1 MRVRPVDRAQR
12 RRQTAAL
19 RFRRSR
25 RSLGIAIELIDNLVQ
40 ALGWQACVLAPLIV
54 LFGYVIF
61 GMVGFGSTITNAPL
75 LAQFLP
81 LRFVVPLLLLLD
93 LFASTALGTRT
104 RGQSDWGEL
113 KRILPATVIGL
124 IVGLVLLIK
133 ARERIL
139 LLVLGC
145 FVLYAGISSIVRK
158 TGAARLNRAW
168 AFPTGLIGGV
178 FSALYGTGG
187 PIYTIYVSGRI
198 ADKSVFRATMARLI
212 QIVGVMRLAMFTASG
227 LITQDHLLLAA
238 LLLAPFAAL
247 GLVLGNR
254 LHHLISA
261 RRLMLF
267 VSLLIAVNGA
277 ALIVRAW

>member
-1 MRVRPVDRAQR
+1 MH
-12 RRQTAAL
+12 
-19 RFRRSR
+19 
-25 RSLGIAIELIDNLVQ
+25 

-61 GMVGFGSTITNAPL
+61 GTVGFGSTITNAPL
-75 LAQFLP
+75 LAHFLP

-104 RGQSDWGEL
+104 RGQAERGEL
-113 KRILPATVIGL
+113 KRILPAAAIGVIL
-124 IVGLVLLIK
+124 GLVLLIK
-133 ARERIL
+133 VRERIL

-145 FVLYAGISSIVRK
+145 FVLYAGISSIVRRA
-158 TGAARLNRAW
+158 GAARLHRAW
-168 AFPTGLIGGV
+168 ALPAGFFGGV
-178 FSALYGTGG
+178 FSALFGTGG
-187 PIYTIYVSGRI
+187 PIFTIYVSGRI

-212 QIVGVMRLAMFTASG
+212 QTVALMRFAMFAASG

-238 LLLAPFAAL
+238 LLLIPFAAL
-247 GLVLGNR
+247 GLFVGNR
-254 LHHLISA
+254 LHDLIPA

>member
-1 MRVRPVDRAQR
+1 M
-12 RRQTAAL
+12 
-19 RFRRSR
+19 
-25 RSLGIAIELIDNLVQ
+25 Q
-40 ALGWQACVLAPLIV
+40 ALGWQVCVLAPLV
-54 LFGYVIF
+54 VMFGYVIF

-75 LAQFLP
+75 LAQLLP

-93 LFASTALGTRT
+93 LFASTALGART
-104 RGQSDWGEL
+104 RGQADRGEL
-113 KRILPATVIGL
+113 RRILPSTLIGL
-124 IVGLVLLIK
+124 VLGLVLLIK
-133 ARERIL
+133 LHERIL

-158 TGAARLNRAW
+158 PGAIRLHRAW
-168 AFPTGLIGGV
+168 AFPVGLVGGV

-187 PIYTIYVSGRI
+187 PIYTIYISRRI

-212 QIVGVMRLAMFTASG
+212 QTVGLMRLAMFAATG